1 MIDVKL
7 YENSLGQKGYA
18 VKKTET
24 KLDEQKY
31 DKEV

>member
-18 VKKTET
+18 IKKTET
-24 KLDEQKY
+24 KLDEHKY